1 MERKME
7 EIADLLE
14 HELES
19 AVEVKDPGSLK
30 RFVRLLTEGAVGKP
44 EYSREV
50 TLLHND
56 IAALTEAMKRGFD
69 EMNLRFQ
76 QMEKR
81 FDQIDKRFEQVDKRF
96 EQVDKRFEQVDKR
109 FEQIDKRFDDLIH
122 QMDNRFN
129 DLIHQMDKRFEQVDK
144 RFEDVN
150 KRFVMMFSFMT
161 VGFTILALL
170 ITVFG

>member
-1 MERKME
+1 ME

-44 EYSREV
+44 EYTREV

-96 EQVDKRFEQVDKR
+96 EQVDKRF
-109 FEQIDKRFDDLIH
+109 DDLIH

-161 VGFTILALL
+161 FGFTLLALL
-170 ITVFG
+170 ITFTG

>member
-1 MERKME
+1 ME

-19 AVEVKDPGSLK
+19 AVEVKDSDSLK

-44 EYSREV
+44 EYTREV

-69 EMNLRFQ
+69 EMKL
-76 QMEKR
+76 
-81 FDQIDKRFEQVDKRF
+81 RFEQVDKRF
-96 EQVDKRFEQVDKR
+96 EQVDKRFEDMNKRFDDLIHQMDKR
-109 FEQIDKRFDDLIH
+109 FEQIDKRFD
-122 QMDNRFN
+122 
-129 DLIHQMDKRFEQVDK
+129 
-144 RFEDVN
+144 DVN

-170 ITVFG
+170 ITLAN

>member
-1 MERKME
+1 ME

-19 AVEVKDPGSLK
+19 AVEVKDSDSLK

-44 EYSREV
+44 EYTREV

-56 IAALTEAMKRGFD
+56 IAALTESMKRGID
-69 EMNLRFQ
+69 EMKL
-76 QMEKR
+76 
-81 FDQIDKRFEQVDKRF
+81 RFEQVDKRF
-96 EQVDKRFEQVDKR
+96 EQVDKRFEDVN
-109 FEQIDKRFDDLIH
+109 KRFDDV
-122 QMDNRFN
+122 N
-129 DLIHQMDKRFEQVDK
+129 KRFD
-144 RFEDVN
+144 DVN

-170 ITVFG
+170 ITFFN

>member
-1 MERKME
+1 ME

-44 EYSREV
+44 EYTREV

-56 IAALTEAMKRGFD
+56 IATLTEAMKRGFD

-81 FDQIDKRFEQVDKRF
+81 FDQIDKRFEQV
-96 EQVDKRFEQVDKR
+96 
-109 FEQIDKRFDDLIH
+109 DKRFDDLIH

-161 VGFTILALL
+161 FGFTLLALL
-170 ITVFG
+170 ITFTG

>member
-1 MERKME
+1 ME
-7 EIADLLE
+7 EIAELLE

-19 AVEVKDPGSLK
+19 AVEVKDSGSLK

-44 EYSREV
+44 EYTREV

-69 EMNLRFQ
+69 EMKLRF
-76 QMEKR
+76 K
-81 FDQIDKRFEQVDKRF
+81 QVDKRF
-96 EQVDKRFEQVDKR
+96 D
-109 FEQIDKRFDDLIH
+109 
-122 QMDNRFN
+122 

-170 ITVFG
+170 ITFFN

>member
-1 MERKME
+1 ME
-7 EIADLLE
+7 EIAELLE

-44 EYSREV
+44 EYTREV

-69 EMNLRFQ
+69 EMKL
-76 QMEKR
+76 
-81 FDQIDKRFEQVDKRF
+81 RFEQVDKRF
-96 EQVDKRFEQVDKR
+96 EQVDKRFQDMN
-109 FEQIDKRFDDLIH
+109 KRFD
-122 QMDNRFN
+122 

-144 RFEDVN
+144 RFDDVN
-150 KRFVMMFSFMT
+150 RRFVMMFSFMT

-170 ITVFG
+170 ITIF

>member
-1 MERKME
+1 ME

-19 AVEVKDPGSLK
+19 AVEVKDSGSLK

-44 EYSREV
+44 EYTREV

-56 IAALTEAMKRGFD
+56 IVALTEAMKRGFD
-69 EMNLRFQ
+69 EMKL
-76 QMEKR
+76 
-81 FDQIDKRFEQVDKRF
+81 RFEQVDKRF

-109 FEQIDKRFDDLIH
+109 FEDMNKRFD
-122 QMDNRFN
+122 

-144 RFEDVN
+144 RFDDVN

-170 ITVFG
+170 ITLVN

>member
-1 MERKME
+1 ME

-44 EYSREV
+44 EYTREV

-69 EMNLRFQ
+69 EMKL
-76 QMEKR
+76 
-81 FDQIDKRFEQVDKRF
+81 RFEQVDKRF
-96 EQVDKRFEQVDKR
+96 D
-109 FEQIDKRFDDLIH
+109 
-122 QMDNRFN
+122 
-129 DLIHQMDKRFEQVDK
+129 
-144 RFEDVN
+144 DVN
-150 KRFVMMFSFMT
+150 RRFVMMFSFMT

-170 ITVFG
+170 ITFLN

>member
-69 EMNLRFQ
+69 EMKL
-76 QMEKR
+76 
-81 FDQIDKRFEQVDKRF
+81 RFEQVDKRF
-96 EQVDKRFEQVDKR
+96 EDMN
-109 FEQIDKRFDDLIH
+109 KRFD
-122 QMDNRFN
+122 

-144 RFEDVN
+144 RFDDVN

-170 ITVFG
+170 ITFFN

>member
-1 MERKME
+1 ME

-69 EMNLRFQ
+69 EMKL
-76 QMEKR
+76 
-81 FDQIDKRFEQVDKRF
+81 RFEQV
-96 EQVDKRFEQVDKR
+96 
-109 FEQIDKRFDDLIH
+109 
-122 QMDNRFN
+122 
-129 DLIHQMDKRFEQVDK
+129 DKRFEQVDK

-150 KRFVMMFSFMT
+150 KRFDDVNKRFVMMFSFMM

-170 ITVFG
+170 ITLVN

>member
-1 MERKME
+1 ME
-7 EIADLLE
+7 EIAELLE

-44 EYSREV
+44 EYTREV

-69 EMNLRFQ
+69 EMKLRFEQ
-76 QMEKR
+76 VDKR
-81 FDQIDKRFEQVDKRF
+81 FDDLIHQMDKRFEQVDKRF
-96 EQVDKRFEQVDKR
+96 EQVDKRFEDVN
-109 FEQIDKRFDDLIH
+109 KRFD
-122 QMDNRFN
+122 
-129 DLIHQMDKRFEQVDK
+129 
-144 RFEDVN
+144 DVN

-170 ITVFG
+170 ITLVN

>member
-44 EYSREV
+44 EYTREV

-69 EMNLRFQ
+69 EMKL
-76 QMEKR
+76 
-81 FDQIDKRFEQVDKRF
+81 RFEQVDKRF
-96 EQVDKRFEQVDKR
+96 D
-109 FEQIDKRFDDLIH
+109 
-122 QMDNRFN
+122 

-144 RFEDVN
+144 RFDDVN

-170 ITVFG
+170 ITFFD

>member
-1 MERKME
+1 ME
-7 EIADLLE
+7 EIAELLE

-56 IAALTEAMKRGFD
+56 IAALTEAMRRGLD
-69 EMNLRFQ
+69 EMKL
-76 QMEKR
+76 
-81 FDQIDKRFEQVDKRF
+81 RFEQVDKRF
-96 EQVDKRFEQVDKR
+96 EQVDKRFEDVN
-109 FEQIDKRFDDLIH
+109 KRFDDV
-122 QMDNRFN
+122 N
-129 DLIHQMDKRFEQVDK
+129 KRFD
-144 RFEDVN
+144 DVN
-150 KRFVMMFSFMT
+150 RRFVMMFSFMT

-170 ITVFG
+170 TTFFR